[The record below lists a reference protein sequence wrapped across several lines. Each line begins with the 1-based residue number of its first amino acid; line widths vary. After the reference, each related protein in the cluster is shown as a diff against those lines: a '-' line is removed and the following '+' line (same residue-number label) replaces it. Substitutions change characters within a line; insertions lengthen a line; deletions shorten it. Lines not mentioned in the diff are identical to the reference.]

1 MATRGRPKK
10 PATYAEALEADKQIK
25 DAAAVISNVRSKTCD
40 ARSTLYTTQYHLRA
54 VFDQRDLIAAAWED
68 LEDEDANGRMNYL
81 MDQTMQQMAELSRQL
96 AANFDALKEAEE
108 ELDQAYRV
116 RSKRCQ
122 ELSDAYTKQCD

>member
-25 DAAAVISNVRSKTCD
+25 DAAAAISNARSKTCS

-54 VFDQRDLIAAAWED
+54 VFDQRDLIAKAWEG
-68 LEDEDANGRMNYL
+68 LEDEDANGRMNDL
-81 MDQTMQQMAELSRQL
+81 MEQTMTQMAELSRQL
-96 AANFDALKEAEE
+96 ATNFDALKEAEE
-108 ELDQAYRV
+108 ELDQACEV

>member
-1 MATRGRPKK
+1 MAKRGRPKK

-25 DAAAVISNVRSKTCD
+25 DAAAAISNARSKTCS

-81 MDQTMQQMAELSRQL
+81 MDQTMTQIAELSRQL

-108 ELDQAYRV
+108 ELDEACKT